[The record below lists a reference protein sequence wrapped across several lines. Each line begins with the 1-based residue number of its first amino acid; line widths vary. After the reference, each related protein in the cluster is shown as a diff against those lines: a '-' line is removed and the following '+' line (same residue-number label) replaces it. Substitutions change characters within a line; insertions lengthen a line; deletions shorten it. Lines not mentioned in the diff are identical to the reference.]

1 MKKLTK
7 QFLVSVYDD
16 GSARITERKLA
27 RRDTRGRFTSDYTIR
42 LRKKRLTCAY
52 AKICPF
58 RASAIIENF

>member
-1 MKKLTK
+1 MNIKYYTIKTINGN
-7 QFLVSVYDD
+7 VT
-16 GSARITERKLA
+16 RITERKLV

-52 AKICPF
+52 AEVCPF

>member
-16 GSARITERKLA
+16 GSTRNTERKLV

-42 LRKKRLTCAY
+42 LRKKHLIPRT
-52 AKICPF
+52 KH
-58 RASAIIENF
+58 